1 MKQFAAKILFLFI
14 AAGGIFAETISF
26 TSSSAYYYVERSNWS
41 RYDNGSYTGLTHREA
56 RANVSA
62 KGTNGAGVRFIGF
75 FYVLEETLKD
85 MAKAAQG
92 IDDIVPVDFTVAT
105 NGHTTFA
112 RDTGFPR
119 YRDFPVFPAADV
131 RPGNVWQAEGVRC
144 IDPKNDGKRTLL
156 PIVVEYVFVGP
167 ESWKGEDAYRLKAK
181 FATRLNKY
189 LRPSVIDATL
199 ASATGTHDVDIL
211 ISAETGAVLLIL
223 DRLDETFGY
232 SDGST
237 LRFKGNTAIF
247 TEYPPLADRERLVAD
262 ISSAS
267 GSFAAPANDT
277 RKAVEDTF
285 AQSPET
291 KTPDAKVPPA
301 QAPETRPDANARTDA
316 NARPEGDDAPDDVA
330 SGIVKIDP
338 TASLDDG
345 KPFAV
350 EDTDQGIRLS
360 VRDLRFEADSD
371 VILPGETWRLDAI
384 AKTLRLAEGG
394 NFLVEGHTASVGKP
408 AGERDLSI
416 KRAKRVI
423 DELVKRGIPAER
435 FIYSGYGGTRPLADN
450 ATATGR
456 ALNRRVEITILR

>member
-1 MKQFAAKILFLFI
+1 MKQFAAKILFLF
-14 AAGGIFAETISF
+14 ALAGGTCAQTISF
-26 TSSSAYYYVERSNWS
+26 TSSSSYYYVERSNWS

-62 KGTNGAGVRFIGF
+62 KGTNGAGVRFTGF

-85 MAKAAQG
+85 MTKAAQG
-92 IDDIVPVDFTVAT
+92 IDDIVPVDFTVSA

-119 YRDFPVFPAADV
+119 YRDFPVFPAADL
-131 RPGNVWQAEGVRC
+131 RPGDVWQAEGVRC
-144 IDPKNDGKRTLL
+144 IDPKNNGKLTLL
-156 PIVVEYVFVGP
+156 PIVVEYVFIGP

-189 LRPSVIDATL
+189 LKPAVVDASL

-237 LRFKGNTAIF
+237 LRFKGNTAVF
-247 TEYPPLADRERLVAD
+247 TEYPPLGDRERLVAD

-267 GSFAAPANDT
+267 GSFNAPAKDT

-285 AQSPET
+285 AQSSEAKSPGTKLPPE
-291 KTPDAKVPPA
+291 P
-301 QAPETRPDANARTDA
+301 APETRPDANARPD
-316 NARPEGDDAPDDVA
+316 GDSI
-330 SGIVKIDP
+330 SGNGKIDP

-360 VRDLRFEADSD
+360 IRDLRFEADSD
-371 VILPGETWRLDAI
+371 AILPGETWRLDAI
-384 AKTLRLAEGG
+384 AKTLQLAKDG

-408 AGERDLSI
+408 AGERELSI
-416 KRAKRVI
+416 KRAKKVI
-423 DELVKRGIPAER
+423 DELAKRGIPADR

-450 ATATGR
+450 ATAAGR
-456 ALNRRVEITILR
+456 ATNRRVEITILR

>member
-1 MKQFAAKILFLFI
+1 MKQFAAKILFLFA
-14 AAGGIFAETISF
+14 AAGGARSQTISF

-62 KGTNGAGVRFIGF
+62 KGTNGAGVRFTGF

-85 MAKAAQG
+85 MTKAAQG
-92 IDDIVPVDFTVAT
+92 IDDIVPVDFTVAA

-119 YRDFPVFPAADV
+119 YRDFPVFPASTV
-131 RPGNVWQAEGVRC
+131 RPGDVWQAEGVRC
-144 IDPKNDGKRTLL
+144 IDPKNNGKRTLL

-167 ESWKGEDAYRLKAK
+167 ESWKGENAYRLKAK

-189 LRPSVIDATL
+189 QKPAVVDASL

-211 ISAETGAVLLIL
+211 ISAESGAVLLIL

-247 TEYPPLADRERLVAD
+247 TEYPPLGDRERLVAD

-267 GSFAAPANDT
+267 GSFTAPANDT

-285 AQSPET
+285 AQSSEAKSPES
-291 KTPDAKVPPA
+291 KLPPA
-301 QAPETRPDANARTDA
+301 QATETQPAANARTDA
-316 NARPEGDDAPDDVA
+316 NAQPDGDGA
-330 SGIVKIDP
+330 SGTDMIDP
-338 TASLDDG
+338 KAALDDG

-371 VILPGETWRLDAI
+371 AILPGETWRLDAI
-384 AKTLRLAEGG
+384 VKTLSLAEGG

-408 AGERDLSI
+408 MGERDLSI
-416 KRAKRVI
+416 RRAKRVI
-423 DELVKRGIPAER
+423 DELVKRGIPADR

-450 ATATGR
+450 RTTMGR